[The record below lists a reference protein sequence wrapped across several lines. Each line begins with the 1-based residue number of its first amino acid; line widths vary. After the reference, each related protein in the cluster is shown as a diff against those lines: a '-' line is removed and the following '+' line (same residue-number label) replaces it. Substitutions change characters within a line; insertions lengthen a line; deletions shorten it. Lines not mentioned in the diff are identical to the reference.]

1 MCRKSTGSAF
11 GSFGRG
17 NGRALRW
24 VRGADTIAR
33 YRSSPGSERA
43 FCSVCGSV
51 VPEISADGEMAF
63 LPLGNCDDDPGLPP
77 QGHIYVGSKAPWYDL
92 PDDGL
97 ARYDTMPE
105 ELGGSEEIDPPAGA
119 PPATRQ
125 GVLRGSCLCGAV
137 SYECGRA
144 RGLVYCHCTR
154 CQKGRSAPFASNVF
168 AEAGPFR
175 YTRGADRVR
184 AYKVPEAA
192 RFTVAFCTVCGG
204 GVPRAATGVVSA
216 TPSAADRLGAAAGA
230 AGAPFLV
237 VPAGSLDDDPG
248 PLPRIHIF
256 VGSKAPWYE
265 LAPDGL
271 ERCTDYPPG
280 CASSHE
286 WVMRQQV

>member
-1 MCRKSTGSAF
+1 MCRKSNGSAF
-11 GSFGRG
+11 ATFGAGDAQAFRWLRG
-17 NGRALRW
+17 EDL
-24 VRGADTIAR
+24 VTR
-33 YRSSPGSERA
+33 YPSSAGTQRA
-43 FCSVCGSV
+43 FCSVCGAV
-51 VPEISADGEMAF
+51 VPEFTADGAIAF
-63 LPLGNCDDDPGLPP
+63 LPLGNSDDDRGMAPLV
-77 QGHIYVGSKAPWYDL
+77 HMYVGSKAPWYEI

-97 ARYDTMPE
+97 PRFDAMPE
-105 ELGGSEEIDPPAGA
+105 GFGDSAQIDPPLRAS
-119 PPATRQ
+119 PASTE

-137 SYECGRA
+137 AYECGRA

-168 AEAGPFR
+168 AEAGLFR

-204 GVPRAATGVVSA
+204 GVPRD
-216 TPSAADRLGAAAGA
+216 P

-248 PLPRIHIF
+248 PLPKIHIF

-271 ERCTDYPPG
+271 ERCADYPPG